1 MCWFVAVINSY
12 WSWFWDSLM
21 RVQARKIFN
30 SIGVLTQ
37 EKLSCDHRLHTHYA
51 TNQDLSTGCWLELS
65 FCLHI
70 MVQVCSFFDGI
81 FFLHT
86 SYLEQ
91 CILQLHH
98 CQAAKNQ
105 QTKKPRAIPRLCM
118 KSQLNSEYSDN
129 NRKSRY
135 SFLRDLLIAKFCST
149 HILSS
154 KLSYLLIDCTS
165 QSLIVTTHTHTHPH
179 IDIYITEKL
188 YHNHLKITWLWV
200 QS

>member
-1 MCWFVAVINSY
+1 MGY
-12 WSWFWDSLM
+12 L
-21 RVQARKIFN
+21 
-30 SIGVLTQ
+30 LTQ
-37 EKLSCDHRLHTHYA
+37 EKLSCDHRPHTHNA
-51 TNQDLSTGCWLELS
+51 TNQDLSTGCRLELS

-98 CQAAKNQ
+98 CQATKNQ

-135 SFLRDLLIAKFCST
+135 SFLRDLLIAKFCFT
-149 HILSS
+149 YIWSS
-154 KLSYLLIDCTS
+154 KLLYVLINCTS
-165 QSLIVTTHTHTHPH
+165 QSLIVTTHTHPHTHPH

-188 YHNHLKITWLWV
+188 YHNHLKITWQWV
-200 QS
+200 ES